1 MKHKSSANFF
11 GIGPMAEHLNEIS
24 KFGSNMYISHA
35 ILEILQKQKNLEE
48 LYLTAL
54 ALVHLHHKKKRH
66 TRGLR
71 TVSRSI
77 THQALLTAEGH
88 TDSQINNSN
97 FSRGLWYSR
106 SRYDSRARCGVVLLV

>member
-54 ALVHLHHKKKRH
+54 ALDDEKNMILYKEELEMLKS
-66 TRGLR
+66 TFNATL
-71 TVSRSI
+71 I
-77 THQALLTAEGH
+77 TTFASMQEI
-88 TDSQINNSN
+88 S
-97 FSRGLWYSR
+97 
-106 SRYDSRARCGVVLLV
+106 

>member
-24 KFGSNMYISHA
+24 KFGSNMYISPA

-54 ALVHLHHKKKRH
+54 ALDDEKNMILYKEELEMLKS
-66 TRGLR
+66 TFNATL
-71 TVSRSI
+71 I
-77 THQALLTAEGH
+77 TTFASLQEI
-88 TDSQINNSN
+88 S
-97 FSRGLWYSR
+97 
-106 SRYDSRARCGVVLLV
+106 